1 MQYYFSLVLSFVPN
15 VGDKSLTETT
25 FTFEA
30 SRLIF
35 PVHAMKFF
43 FLAQPPLDR
52 YFKDI
57 SESMK

>member
-30 SRLIF
+30 SRLLST
-35 PVHAMKFF
+35 VCN
-43 FLAQPPLDR
+43 
-52 YFKDI
+52 YFQF
-57 SESMK
+57 MQ